1 MSEHKNPKKHAG
13 KKPALSPSS
22 KVKRSIVILGSTGS
36 IGCSTLQVLDEHPGR
51 FDVVALAAYSDVNR
65 IVEQAAKVHP
75 KYIYMGDP
83 VAAEFLQG
91 EPIGQECEILTGKE
105 SITMLASLPEVDM
118 VVNALVGAA
127 GLLASLTAVEQGKF
141 LALANKESLVVGGSL
156 FEEIALRTGA
166 RILPIDSEHSAIWQC
181 LSAGRDSEVRRLILT
196 ASGGP
201 FRQLDRSEFKNV
213 TREEALNHP
222 TWKMGPKVTID
233 SATLMNKGLELIEA
247 VWLFSIPPEMVSI
260 VVHPQSIV
268 HSMVEYVDSSV
279 VAQMSSPDM
288 KLPITYALFWP
299 ERLPSDFGRLDFADL
314 GELTFAKPDIEKFPA
329 INLAYNAA
337 VMGGTAPAAL
347 NAANEVAVDA
357 FLLGRIGFTEIT
369 DIIEKT
375 LTNHQVVEKPSLL
388 DIMEADSRSREVAE
402 AFIQ

>member
-1 MSEHKNPKKHAG
+1 MSEKKKAQ
-13 KKPALSPSS
+13 KKRNKKADSS
-22 KVKRSIVILGSTGS
+22 AKRSIVILGSTGS
-36 IGCSTLQVLDEHPGR
+36 IGRSTLDVLDEHPGR
-51 FDVVALAAYSDVNR
+51 FEVVALAAYSDVDR
-65 IVEQAAKVHP
+65 ITEQAAKAHP
-75 KYIYMGDP
+75 RYIYMGDP

-91 EPIGQECEILTGKE
+91 EPIGRECEILTGAE
-105 SITMLASLPEVDM
+105 SITTLAALPEVDV
-118 VVNALVGAA
+118 VVNALVGSA
-127 GLLASLTAVEQGKF
+127 GLLASLTAVENGKF

-156 FEEIALRTGA
+156 FEEIAQRTGA

-201 FRQLDRSEFKNV
+201 FRQLDKSEFKNV
-213 TREEALNHP
+213 TREAALDHP

-279 VAQMSSPDM
+279 VAQMSAPDM

-299 ERLPSDFGRLDFADL
+299 ERMPSEFGRLNFTDL
-314 GELTFAKPDIEKFPA
+314 ETLTFAKPDLEKFPA

-375 LTNHQVVEKPSLL
+375 LANHQVVDKPSLL
-388 DIMEADSRSREVAE
+388 DIMEADSRSREMAE
-402 AFIQ
+402 AYIH

>member
-1 MSEHKNPKKHAG
+1 MTG
-13 KKPALSPSS
+13 KKKQKAESAASS
-22 KVKRSIVILGSTGS
+22 AGESSFTKRSIVILGSTGS
-36 IGCSTLQVLDEHPGR
+36 IGRSTLEVLDEHPGR
-51 FDVVALAAYSDVNR
+51 FEVVALAAYSDVNR
-65 IVEQAAKVHP
+65 IIEQAAKVHP

-91 EPIGQECEILTGKE
+91 EPIGRECEILTGKE
-105 SITMLASLPEVDM
+105 SIAALAALPEVEM

-127 GLLASLTAVEQGKF
+127 GLMASLAAVENGKY

-156 FEEIALRTGA
+156 FEDIAQRTGA
-166 RILPIDSEHSAIWQC
+166 KILPIDSEHSAIWQC

-201 FRQLDRSEFKNV
+201 FRQLDKSEFKNV
-213 TREEALNHP
+213 TREAALNHP

-268 HSMVEYVDSSV
+268 HSMVEYIDSSV
-279 VAQMSSPDM
+279 VAQMSAPDM

-299 ERLPSDFGRLDFADL
+299 ERLPSEFGRLDFSEL

-357 FLLGRIGFTEIT
+357 FLLGRIGFTQIT

-375 LTNHQVVEKPSLL
+375 LMNHQVVDKPSLL
-388 DIMEADSRSREVAE
+388 DIMEADSRSRELAE
-402 AFIQ
+402 TFVN

>member
-1 MSEHKNPKKHAG
+1 MAENQQSKSVAQSG
-13 KKPALSPSS
+13 SS
-22 KVKRSIVILGSTGS
+22 SSSASVRSIVILGSTGS
-36 IGCSTLQVLDEHPGR
+36 IGRSTLEVLDEHPGR
-51 FDVVALAAYSDVNR
+51 FEVVALAAYSDVNR
-65 IVEQAAKVHP
+65 IIAQAAKVHP

-83 VAAEFLQG
+83 VAAEFLRG
-91 EPIGQECEILTGKE
+91 EPIGRECEILTGKE
-105 SITMLASLPEVDM
+105 NIATLAGLPEVDV
-118 VVNALVGAA
+118 VVNALVGSA
-127 GLLASLTAVEQGKF
+127 GLLASLTAVENGKY
-141 LALANKESLVVGGSL
+141 LALANKESLVVGGAL
-156 FEEIALRTGA
+156 FEEAASRTGA

-181 LSAGRDSEVRRLILT
+181 LSAGRDCEVRRLILT

-201 FRQLDRSEFKNV
+201 FRQLAKEEFKNV
-213 TREEALNHP
+213 TREAALNHP

-279 VAQMSSPDM
+279 VAQMSAPDM

-299 ERLPSDFGRLDFADL
+299 ERLPSDFGRLDFANM
-314 GELTFAKPDIEKFPA
+314 GELTFAKPDVEKFPA
-329 INLAYNAA
+329 LNLAYNAA

-357 FLLGRIGFTEIT
+357 FLLGRIGFTQIT
-369 DIIEKT
+369 DIIDET
-375 LTNHQVVEKPSLL
+375 LSSHQVVSKPSLL
-388 DIMEADSRSREVAE
+388 DIMEADSRSREFAE
-402 AFIQ
+402 SYIQ

>member
-1 MSEHKNPKKHAG
+1 MSERKNKDKQNI
-13 KKPALSPSS
+13 KQSVSSNSS
-22 KVKRSIVILGSTGS
+22 KRSLVILGSTGS
-36 IGCSTLQVLDEHPGR
+36 IGRSTLRVLDEHPGR
-51 FDVVALAAYSDVNR
+51 FDVIALAAYSDVTR

-91 EPIGQECEILTGKE
+91 EPISQECEILTGKE
-105 SITMLASLPEVDM
+105 NITMLAGLPEVDM

-127 GLLASLTAVEQGKF
+127 GLMASLTAVEKGKY

-156 FEEIALRTGA
+156 FEEIANRTGA
-166 RILPIDSEHSAIWQC
+166 HILPIDSEHSAIWQC
-181 LSAGRDSEVRRLILT
+181 LSAGKDSEVRRLILT

-201 FRQLDRSEFKNV
+201 FRELDKSMFKDV
-213 TREEALNHP
+213 TREDALNHP

-233 SATLMNKGLELIEA
+233 SATMMNKGLELIEA

-268 HSMVEYVDSSV
+268 HSMVEYVDSSI
-279 VAQMSSPDM
+279 VAQMSAPDM
-288 KLPITYALFWP
+288 KLPINYALFWP
-299 ERLPSDFGRLDFADL
+299 ERLPSDFGRLDFTEL
-314 GELTFAKPDIEKFPA
+314 GELTFAKPDVDKFPA

-337 VMGGTAPAAL
+337 VMGGTAPAVL

-357 FLLGRIGFTEIT
+357 FLLGRIGFTDIT

-375 LTNHQVVEKPSLL
+375 LTSHSLVEKPSLL

-402 AFIQ
+402 TFIQ